1 MKTKQQTKMVQQTF
15 WMDQIDHR
23 KVCAMIKASAY
34 KKVIVF
40 SETIK
45 GDDMSTNDSKAPQWF
60 VNFADKQETFN
71 SEVRQFMVKQE
82 VFNQDIKQDVQ
93 HLKQD
98 VQHLKQDV
106 QLILSLP
113 TVKQEIN
120 ALNK

>member
-1 MKTKQQTKMVQQTF
+1 
-15 WMDQIDHR
+15 
-23 KVCAMIKASAY
+23 MIKAGAY

-71 SEVRQFMVKQE
+71 SEIREFVVKQE
-82 VFNQDIKQDVQ
+82 VFNKNQEVFNKGIKKDIE
-93 HLKQD
+93 
-98 VQHLKQDV
+98 
-106 QLILSLP
+106 LILSLP
-113 TVKQEIN
+113 TNKQEIN